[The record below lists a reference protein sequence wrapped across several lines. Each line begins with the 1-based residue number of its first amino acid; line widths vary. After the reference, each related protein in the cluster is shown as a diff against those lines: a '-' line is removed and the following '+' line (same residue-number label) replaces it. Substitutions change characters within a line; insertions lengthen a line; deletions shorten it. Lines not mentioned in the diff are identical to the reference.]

1 MLSRPTAV
9 LILPKNRTVQPDNP
23 SRREPRMPAPMMLP
37 IEMGVRV
44 RIGFGCW
51 ASGKL
56 GDRGGPGEAGAVGDG
71 VATRIGFGGVEMNG
85 VAVSGSCCEAEGNG
99 SNPLRMTVRSH
110 QGHAG
115 RWFA

>member
-1 MLSRPTAV
+1 
-9 LILPKNRTVQPDNP
+9 
-23 SRREPRMPAPMMLP
+23 MPAPMTLP
-37 IEMGVRV
+37 IEMGVGV
-44 RIGFGCW
+44 RIGFSCW
-51 ASGKL
+51 AGGKL
-56 GDRGGPGEAGAVGDG
+56 GGGGGPGEAGAGGDG

-85 VAVSGSCCEAEGNG
+85 VAVSGCCFETEGNG